1 MGDDAPQSAVTNSK
15 PVTTTSSVRQ
25 PSSPAG
31 ENFKEATTVFDAALE
46 ISAIYDRLRKL
57 ESPPKENKEHWY
69 DSQLFSSVLSGV
81 ILAVFGFF
89 LTGRLEQSAK
99 ERELNIQSA
108 NGMQELLVKM
118 STAKGYEL
126 EATAVTL
133 TAFGRYAILPLIQNL
148 QSTPERAIAA
158 EHGLD
163 ALAITVP
170 EDLCASLGAVLQNQ
184 TQQYTAA
191 SHTSVIRI
199 MGVAACTGKDQVKI
213 LQDYADQIKKADAGG
228 PGLIEYQQ
236 HVRDATQSNVT
247 QTKQEL
253 TTTFRLLHVDY
264 SF

>member
-1 MGDDAPQSAVTNSK
+1 MGDDAPQSAVTGSN
-15 PVTTTSSVRQ
+15 PVTSQ
-25 PSSPAG
+25 AF
-31 ENFKEATTVFDAALE
+31 NAALE
-46 ISAIYDRLRKL
+46 IAAIYERLRKL
-57 ESPPKENKEHWY
+57 ESPPKKKNHWY
-69 DSQLFSSVLSGV
+69 DSPLFSSVLSGI
-81 ILAVFGFF
+81 ILAAFGFF
-89 LTGRLEQSAK
+89 LTGRLERAAK

-108 NGMQELLVKM
+108 SGMQELLVKM
-118 STAKGYEL
+118 SAAKGNEL

-148 QSTPERAIAA
+148 QSTPERAVAA

-170 EDLCASLGAVLQNQ
+170 DDLCTNLGAVLQNQ

-199 MGVAACTGKDQVKI
+199 MGVAACGGEDQVKI
-213 LQDYADQIKKADAGG
+213 LRDYADRIKQADAGG
-228 PGLIEYQQ
+228 PGLVEYQQ
-236 HVRDATQSNVT
+236 AVRDATQSNVG

-253 TTTFRLLHVDY
+253 TNTFRLLHENY